1 MNGLQDNCYQVIKV
15 FNNNVLLV
23 HESKEE
29 KILFSKGIG
38 FGKHPGDSIPFDI
51 KIDKIF
57 TIQNKNNF
65 NNFKFLMSNV
75 DSDIIGLCEEVI
87 SMISDELNEPLNEK
101 IHVSL
106 TDHISYTIKRL
117 MENNSIENPF
127 LVETETLYKKEF
139 AIAKKAI
146 RMLEDRLN
154 LVIPDEEAGF
164 ITLHIHSARNEG
176 KLSNTIKYAFLSN
189 TIIEFL
195 EDELN
200 IEINK
205 SSLDYARFL
214 THIRFAIERILNNT
228 PIKNELLTAIKS
240 QYKISY
246 KLAKKVSKIIE
257 GELSVN
263 VSKEEIAYIAIH
275 IEKFRNSPTKN

>member
-1 MNGLQDNCYQVIKV
+1 
-15 FNNNVLLV
+15 
-23 HESKEE
+23 
-29 KILFSKGIG
+29 
-38 FGKHPGDSIPFDI
+38 
-51 KIDKIF
+51 
-57 TIQNKNNF
+57 
-65 NNFKFLMSNV
+65 
-75 DSDIIGLCEEVI
+75 
-87 SMISDELNEPLNEK
+87 MISDELNEPLNEK

-139 AIAKKAI
+139 SIAKKAVK
-146 RMLEDRLN
+146 MLEDRLN

-200 IEINK
+200 IEIDK

-257 GELSVN
+257 EELSVN